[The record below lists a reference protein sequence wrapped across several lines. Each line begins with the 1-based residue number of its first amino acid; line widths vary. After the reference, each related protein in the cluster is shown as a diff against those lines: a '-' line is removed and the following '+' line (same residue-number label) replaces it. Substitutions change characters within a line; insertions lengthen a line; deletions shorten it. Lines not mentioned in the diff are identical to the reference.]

1 MALDLNSISGVITA
15 IGALGTASFGLVDA
29 TKVFGGGVSRCGLGD
44 IRRALLPLF
53 EGATDKKDLSTPLT
67 YASVYANLKANW
79 INGTDL
85 GHQKEI
91 AKSLLK
97 LRLSATTAAVFAKGT
112 GVDAE
117 VLSEVAVALNMGME
131 LTKEEADTYSRFDLA
146 LTALLDQAYQRADQ
160 RYRNSAKALAGV
172 FSVAIALAGGW
183 ILSSP
188 TLAVGTLHGSTAP
201 YSPMTANFWF
211 AALAGALATP
221 LAPIAKDLTSALAAG
236 VSVAQKISAK

>member
-1 MALDLNSISGVITA
+1 MPLDLNSISGLVTA

-29 TKVFGGGVSRCGLGD
+29 TKVFGGGVSQCGLGD

-53 EGATDKKDLSTPLT
+53 EEAADKKDRSTPLT

-85 GHQKEI
+85 DHQKQI

-97 LRLSATTAAVFAKGT
+97 LRLSAKTAAAFAKGT

-117 VLSEVAVALNMGME
+117 VLAEVAVALNMGME
-131 LTKEEADTYSRFDLA
+131 LTKEETDTYSRFDLA

-160 RYRNSAKALAGV
+160 RYRNSAKALAGL

-183 ILSSP
+183 IFSSP
-188 TLAVGTLHGSTAP
+188 TLQVGTLHGGSAHF
-201 YSPMTANFWF
+201 SPMTANFWL
-211 AALAGALATP
+211 AALTGTLATP
-221 LAPIAKDLTSALAAG
+221 IAPIAKDITSALAAG
-236 VSVAQKISAK
+236 VNVAQKISAK